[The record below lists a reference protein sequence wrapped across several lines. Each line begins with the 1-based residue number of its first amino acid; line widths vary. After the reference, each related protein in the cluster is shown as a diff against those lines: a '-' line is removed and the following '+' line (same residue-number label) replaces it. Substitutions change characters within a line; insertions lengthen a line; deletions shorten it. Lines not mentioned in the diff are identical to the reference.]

1 MVKIQDI
8 AKATGY
14 STTTVSKALNNY
26 TDISDKAKN
35 KIIMIAK
42 ELGYIP
48 NVHARGL
55 VMKRSFTVGVILD
68 ELLGLGLNHP
78 FFSGLIEA
86 FRAAIEERGYS
97 MILISNHIG
106 NTGIGSYLDHCQQQ
120 NVDGVFILCTD
131 HNSESIQQL
140 IYSDIPIVL
149 FDIPNKET
157 HSVVS
162 NHFEGAYQATK
173 YLIDLGH
180 HKIAHI
186 YGNAFTYAGSER
198 KQGFEK
204 ALLDA
209 NIALNEDYLVSGGYF
224 DFKYGKRA
232 MEELLKLEDRPSAV
246 FAAGDIMALGAMQ
259 SCYEHEVRIPD
270 DISIIGFDNIKLLDW
285 ITPSLTTIAQDTLQL
300 GRECC
305 NVLIDSIEE
314 KKDVAMH
321 KVVATYIVERKSCA
335 PYHQV

>member
-26 TDISDKAKN
+26 TDISDKAK
-35 KIIMIAK
+35 KTILATAK
-42 ELGYIP
+42 EYGYIP
-48 NVHARGL
+48 NAHARGL

-78 FFSGLIEA
+78 FFSGIIEA
-86 FRAAIEERGYS
+86 FRASIEERGYS

-106 NTGIGSYLDHCQQQ
+106 NTGVGSYLDHCQQQ

-140 IYSDIPIVL
+140 IHSSIPVVL
-149 FDIPNKET
+149 FDIPNEDT

-162 NHFEGAYQATK
+162 NHFDGAYQATM
-173 YLIDLGH
+173 YLVELGH
-180 HKIAHI
+180 SDIAHI
-186 YGNAFTYAGSER
+186 YGNEFTYAGRER
-198 KQGFEK
+198 KKGYEK
-204 ALLDA
+204 ALFDA
-209 NIALNEDYLVSGGYF
+209 NIEINEEYVVSGGYF
-224 DFKYGKRA
+224 DFKYGKLA
-232 MEELLKLEDRPSAV
+232 MDQLVSLASIPTAV
-246 FAAGDIMALGAMQ
+246 FIAGDIMALGAMQ
-259 SCYEHEVRIPD
+259 CCYEHGIRIPE

-285 ITPSLTTIAQDTLQL
+285 ITPSLTTVAQDAKKI
-300 GRECC
+300 GSECSR
-305 NVLIDSIEE
+305 VLIDSIGQTKEE
-314 KKDVAMH
+314 FTH
-321 KVVATYIVERKSCA
+321 KVISTHIIERKSCA